1 MKQTTFNAYC
11 VSKDEYLRKKWSYEL
26 NRGNL
31 YGAWVDFSV
40 FMLFVLCLGYEKG
53 NRIERIDH
61 DRPFEPGNLRLV

>member
-1 MKQTTFNAYC
+1 MKQTTFNAFC

-31 YGAWVDFSV
+31 YGAWLDFSV
-40 FMLFVLCLGYEKG
+40 FMLFVLCLGYEEG
-53 NRIERIDH
+53 HRIERIDH